1 MVKII
6 IAFIL
11 TIALTACQLN
21 GDMTKTQYQVFV
33 NQGDS
38 LPLTKI
44 QTIDGD
50 TINLQNQN
58 KRKLIVLF
66 ATWCSDSN
74 RLLRALNT
82 SDFVVDNDIEVVAIA
97 REEDAETVAL
107 WRDINEINVPLAID
121 PNREIYQR
129 FASAGIPR
137 LIMVTKDNR
146 IASMVLAEGYK
157 QLDYIQW

>member
-1 MVKII
+1 MLKRLFTI
-6 IAFIL
+6 IL
-11 TIALTACQLN
+11 TTLLSACQLN
-21 GDMTKTQYQVFV
+21 GDSSKTQYQAIV
-33 NQGDS
+33 NKGDS
-38 LPLTKI
+38 FPLTEI

-58 KRKLIVLF
+58 KRKLVVLF

-82 SDFVVDNDIEVVAIA
+82 SSFAVDDAIEIVAIA
-97 REEDAETVAL
+97 REEDAEVVAR
-107 WRDINEINVPLAID
+107 WRDNNDINFPLAVD
-121 PNREIYQR
+121 PDREIYQQ

-146 IASMVLAEGYK
+146 IARMELAEGYK
-157 QLDYIQW
+157 QLDYILW